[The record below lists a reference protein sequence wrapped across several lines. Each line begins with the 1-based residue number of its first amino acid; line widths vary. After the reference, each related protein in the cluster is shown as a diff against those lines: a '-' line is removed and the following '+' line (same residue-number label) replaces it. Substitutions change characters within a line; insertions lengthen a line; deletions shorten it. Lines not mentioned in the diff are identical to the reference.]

1 MRAVFMSIEEGFS
14 VYSKGMTLVAQNTEL
29 GDPGACRRR

>member
-14 VYSKGMTLVAQNTEL
+14 IYSKGMTLAARNIEL
-29 GDPGACRRR
+29 GDLGARRRR